1 MAKNRILCT
10 NFKYHRYCFE
20 FLCLC
25 LQNEF
30 LQRFSVF
37 FFVFIQNDSLRQIKY
52 WNCLFISGQTRNEK
66 VFKLGAPIYWFLWC
80 LLSFFS
86 IKWTWCG
93 FTKKWQ
99 KPKCYVHC
107 GFDRTNEEL
116 WGYSGSNT
124 LKTNGRF
131 PSVYRRILT
140 QATLAG
146 SLAAVALLAW
156 PKLWNWR
163 VL

>member
-1 MAKNRILCT
+1 MAKIKYCVQILNITDIVLCSCVCVVRM
-10 NFKYHRYCFE
+10 NFFRDFQC
-20 FLCLC
+20 
-25 LQNEF
+25 
-30 LQRFSVF
+30 

-86 IKWTWCG
+86 IKWTWSG

-124 LKTNGRF
+124 LKPVEDSPQFTGGF
-131 PSVYRRILT
+131 
-140 QATLAG
+140 
-146 SLAAVALLAW
+146 W
-156 PKLWNWR
+156 PRPRLP
-163 VL
+163 VV

>member
-1 MAKNRILCT
+1 M
-10 NFKYHRYCFE
+10 
-20 FLCLC
+20 FLCLYC
-25 LQNEF
+25 QNEF
-30 LQRFSVF
+30 LQRFSV

-163 VL
+163 ELKTSVIFPLVYRRILTLV